1 MAITQN
7 FSDMI
12 NEYLPE
18 DLLKN
23 EVIKNDWF
31 LSKVEIKEGWNG
43 GAMDVGFEE
52 AAATSLA
59 YGNLTSDTDIAQAV
73 LVRGTVSGYKHI
85 SSSMIFNHR
94 DLLEHASSM
103 KISKKSFLNLLPS
116 KLDSHIQHLRETVS
130 LNLLNGKKL
139 CNITADAT
147 ALGVITVDRPER
159 LKVGQKIEIHD
170 SVPTTPASGYV
181 RSVDLVAGTAVIYDA
196 RSGGAVVDLSAW
208 DAANSPYVVNPGGND
223 SAFSGLTEMIL
234 PASAGGSATLYGKT
248 KTAYTYLQSYAV
260 DGSSSITSSE
270 ILKPIFDAYT
280 NHRIRFSGD
289 ARKVVMSLSNMA
301 LAMKQV
307 EASKGA
313 YSVVP
318 NSEKATVFFS
328 EVTIRGVGGGILE
341 LVGVREM
348 NDDVILGLDFSAFKF
363 ETQNFIKR
371 IKDPEGKEY
380 FTKRATT
387 GYQFI
392 LDHELYG
399 ELVLTN
405 PQKCWAIYGVSP

>member
-1 MAITQN
+1 MAITQS

-23 EVIKNDWF
+23 EIIKNDWF
-31 LSKVEIKEGWNG
+31 LSKVQIKEGWNG

-52 AAATSLA
+52 AAATSIA
-59 YGNLTSDTDIAQAV
+59 YGSLTADTDIAQAV
-73 LVRGTVSGYKHI
+73 LVRGSISGYKHI

-94 DLLEHASSM
+94 DLLEHSSSM
-103 KISKKSFLNLLPS
+103 KISKKSFLNLLPG
-116 KLDSHIQHLRETVS
+116 KLEPHLQHFRENMS
-130 LNLLNGKKL
+130 LNLLGGKKL
-139 CNITADAT
+139 AKGTVDAT
-147 ALGVITVDRPER
+147 VGGVATFDRPER
-159 LKVGQKIEIHD
+159 FKVGMLVEFHD
-170 SVPTTPASGYV
+170 SVPTASVNAYVSAVNLINGEVSFVTARGGATP
-181 RSVDLVAGTAVIYDA
+181 VDLT
-196 RSGGAVVDLSAW
+196 AW
-208 DAANSPYVVNPGGND
+208 DAVNDYYVTHPGAD
-223 SAFSGLTEMIL
+223 SLAFAGLTEMIL
-234 PASAGGSATLYGKT
+234 PASAGGVASLYGKT
-248 KTAYTYLQSYAV
+248 KASYTYLQSYAV

-289 ARKVVMSLSNMA
+289 ARKVVMSLTNLA

-318 NSEKATVFFS
+318 NSEKATVYFS
-328 EVTIRGVGGGILE
+328 EVCIRGVGGGILE

-363 ETQNFIKR
+363 ETNSFIKR

-380 FTKRATT
+380 FAKRNTT

-392 LDHELYG
+392 LDHECYG
-399 ELVLTN
+399 ELVLTA